1 MKLFNR
7 MLTWLKS
14 LLEGD
19 SEEDCKCRRCAG
31 LDSEFLE

>member
-14 LLEGD
+14 LLE
-19 SEEDCKCRRCAG
+19 EDCKCRRCAG
-31 LDSEFLE
+31 LDSEFINK